1 MDLKPGIYEHYKKKL
16 YKVYMVVRM
25 ANDEMKYFVYY
36 ECLYDNPN
44 GQFWVRSIEEFTE
57 NVEVNRE
64 VIPRFKY
71 LRSK

>member
-16 YKVYMVVRM
+16 YKVHFVARHS
-25 ANDEMKYFVYY
+25 ETLEYFVCY
-36 ECLYDNPN
+36 ECLHDNPRSKY
-44 GQFWVRSIEEFTE
+44 WVRPLEMFTE
-57 NVEVNRE
+57 NVEVDGE